1 METILDYPV
10 DPMKL
15 QGSSK
20 VEVAIRNK
28 KSREMATHA
37 SQHGCCQSLEAINA
51 GEGVENSTPSCTVC
65 GDATCQPLWRTV
77 RTFLKN

>member
-28 KSREMATHA
+28 KSREMATHT
-37 SQHGCCQSLEAINA
+37 SQHGCCQSLQAINA
-51 GEGVENSTPSCTVC
+51 GEGVERRERSYTAGGN
-65 GDATCQPLWRTV
+65 A
-77 RTFLKN
+77 N